1 MYFGLMLILT
11 ENKEGLFE
19 IESLPNLRRLLKKVN
34 MRIKG
39 AASFCRSKSK
49 CNITKYPKKFLKMSR
64 KSRTT
69 NS

>member
-34 MRIKG
+34 VGFKG
-39 AASFCRSKSK
+39 AASFYRSKS
-49 CNITKYPKKFLKMSR
+49 NVI
-64 KSRTT
+64 
-69 NS
+69 